1 LLTQR
6 ITYSDLTLPKK
17 GGYTARMIVVI
28 DYNVGNV
35 KSVCNAFRHIGCPVE
50 LSRDSRAIAKATG
63 LVLPGVAAFGYAM
76 EALGVAA
83 EPVTRAVAA
92 GKPILGICVGFQ
104 MLFEQSSEYGPHQGL
119 GLVAGNVTALPTD
132 QVVPHMGW
140 NLVGLPE
147 NVDLFAGL
155 GPEKH
160 FYFAHSY
167 HARVSDEQATI
178 AYTDYGFQLTAAVQ
192 KANVYGVQFH
202 PEKSGKQGL
211 HVLRNFYDICGRK
224 SATC

>member
-1 LLTQR
+1 
-6 ITYSDLTLPKK
+6 
-17 GGYTARMIVVI
+17 MIVVI

-50 LSRDSRAIAKATG
+50 LSRDSGAIAKATG

-76 EALGVAA
+76 EALGTAA
-83 EPVTRAVAA
+83 EPVQRAVSA

-119 GLVAGNVTALPTD
+119 GLVRGNVTALPTD

-140 NLVGLPE
+140 NLVELPE
-147 NVDLFAGL
+147 NMDLLADL
-155 GPEKH
+155 GPAKY

-167 HARVSDEQATI
+167 HARVADEQAAI
-178 AYTDYGFQLTAAVQ
+178 AYTDYGFQLAAAVQ

-211 HVLRNFYDICGRK
+211 HVLRNFYDICGRNA
-224 SATC
+224 ATC